1 MMKVEREIIQDEL
14 RMLDKLILNYIDE
27 EVLNQKKLLIKSV

>member
-27 EVLNQKKLLIKSV
+27 EVLNQKIFNQQR